1 MMPPRLRPLLL
12 ELEARLSK
20 TFAGRSCEVRLF
32 GSYVRGE
39 ATEDSDVDVLV
50 LLDRLDPPEIATV
63 ADIATGLAIETG
75 IDFAAVPMTR
85 AHWADTGP
93 GRGFVRELHRE
104 SERP

>member
-1 MMPPRLRPLLL
+1 MPPHLRPLLV

-50 LLDRLDPPEIATV
+50 LLDRLDPSEIATV
-63 ADIATGLAIETG
+63 ADVTTGLALETG
-75 IDFAAVPMTR
+75 IGFAAVPMAR
-85 AHWADTGP
+85 ERWSETGP
-93 GRGFVRELHRE
+93 GRGFVRELRRE